1 MVLPELTCGI
11 PASSAAA
18 VVPLLPHLQKTN
30 SKYIARYVF
39 PKMLCQKKEKKK
51 KKKKA
56 EIPWSFKL

>member
-30 SKYIARYVF
+30 SKYISHYVF
-39 PKMLCQKKEKKK
+39 PKMLCQK

>member
-30 SKYIARYVF
+30 SKYFARYVF
-39 PKMLCQKKEKKK
+39 PKMLCQKK
-51 KKKKA
+51 KA
-56 EIPWSFKL
+56 EIPESFKL